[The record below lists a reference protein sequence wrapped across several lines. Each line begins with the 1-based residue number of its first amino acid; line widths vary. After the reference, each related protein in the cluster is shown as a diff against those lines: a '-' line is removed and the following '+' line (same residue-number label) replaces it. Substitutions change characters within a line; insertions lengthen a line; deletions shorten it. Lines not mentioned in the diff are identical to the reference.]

1 MSNNTGNNEL
11 IGQQANKNV
20 ITGVIFG
27 FVIVVVAVIVSMVSC
42 RPTSSPTPVPSDEA
56 VVVIGIDR
64 SGSTEGQRPAQSKAA
79 EAATVFADENRIKLG
94 FYAVDKKAV
103 SIQEPDYLSPG
114 LPESVATELDT
125 KPKTRSTGTR
135 PLAFWR
141 EMKERFGNN
150 KSPTYIAYL
159 TDGGNDFS
167 SDSNE
172 VTSTLK
178 SLAGN
183 TNIHVAILGVT
194 PDLLTT
200 VRRDL
205 APFGPRS
212 KQTVRN
218 DEALQSDLMTF
229 LGDLE

>member
-27 FVIVVVAVIVSMVSC
+27 FVIVVTAVIVSMVSC
-42 RPTSSPTPVPSDEA
+42 RPTTTPTPGQTDEA
-56 VVVIGIDR
+56 LVIIGIDR
-64 SGSTEGQRPAQSKAA
+64 SGSTEVQRPAQREAA
-79 EAATVFADENRIKLG
+79 EAATFFADENRIKLG

-103 SIQEPDYLSPG
+103 SIQEPNSLAPG
-114 LPESVATELDT
+114 LPESVAKELDT

-150 KSPTYIAYL
+150 KYPTYIAYL
-159 TDGGNDFS
+159 TDGGNDYA
-167 SDSNE
+167 SDTDE
-172 VTSTLK
+172 ITSTLR
-178 SLAGN
+178 SLGDN
-183 TNIHVAILGVT
+183 PNIHVAILGVT
-194 PDLLTT
+194 PDLLTA

-205 APFGPRS
+205 APFGS
-212 KQTVRN
+212 KGKQSVRN
-218 DEALQSDLMTF
+218 DQALRSDLMTF